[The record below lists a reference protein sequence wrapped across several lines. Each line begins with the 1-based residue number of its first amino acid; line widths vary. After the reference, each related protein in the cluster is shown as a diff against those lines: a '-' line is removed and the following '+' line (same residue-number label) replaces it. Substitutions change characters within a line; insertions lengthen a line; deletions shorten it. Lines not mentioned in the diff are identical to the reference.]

1 MSAKSMI
8 ARIWRAEALTANAPA
23 YADHFAN
30 HVVPKLKRA
39 RGYEGALLLNHEF
52 NGAVK
57 IIVITFWKSLNAV
70 KQFAGADIKRAVI
83 AEDAKNLLT
92 NFETEVRHF
101 EVVKADGVGGIGMW

>member
-1 MSAKSMI
+1 MI

-23 YADHFAN
+23 YTEHFVN
-30 HVVPKLKRA
+30 HVVPRLKRA
-39 RGYEGALLLNHEF
+39 RGYEGALLLNREV

-57 IIVITFWKSLNAV
+57 ILLITFWKSLNSV

-83 AEDAKNLLT
+83 ADDAKNVLT

-101 EVVKADGVGGIGMW
+101 EVVKADGIAAHRQMIKS

>member
-1 MSAKSMI
+1 MI

-52 NGAVK
+52 NGAVQ

-70 KQFAGADIKRAVI
+70 KQFAGADIKRAVPLAKELELEVF
-83 AEDAKNLLT
+83 AELRFGPDELAGR
-92 NFETEVRHF
+92 VR
-101 EVVKADGVGGIGMW
+101 